1 MTEVKDGFKCTLS
14 AHTHLQQPAL
24 AFCENITTEF
34 RRQSKTCGKLQAFPL
49 ASHEQFLKDVHFHN
63 TVQVLVLISDKAH
76 DTRTL

>member
-34 RRQSKTCGKLQAFPL
+34 RRQSKTCGKL
-49 ASHEQFLKDVHFHN
+49 
-63 TVQVLVLISDKAH
+63 
-76 DTRTL
+76 